1 MVEDNMPADI
11 DDDEL
16 EAMLD
21 RQPTAREAT
30 VIEHELRVK
39 ALDHPLRRKMIKAI
53 GVFGKER
60 GALQKE
66 LGVNDTLL
74 DFQKDFLIQ
83 GEFLKVE
90 GNVFKLTDMGLALL
104 SNI

>member
-1 MVEDNMPADI
+1 MPDDI
-11 DDDEL
+11 EEDEL

-21 RQPTAREAT
+21 RQPTAREAM
-30 VIEHELRVK
+30 VSEHELRSK
-39 ALDHPLRRKMIKAI
+39 ALEHPLRRKMIKSI

-60 GALQKE
+60 SELQKE
-66 LGVNDTLL
+66 LGVNDVLL
-74 DFQKDFLIQ
+74 NFQKDFLIQ

-90 GNVFKLTDMGLALL
+90 GDTFKLTDMGIVLL

>member
-1 MVEDNMPADI
+1 MNDI

-21 RQPTAREAT
+21 RQPTAGEAT
-30 VIEHELRVK
+30 VSEHELRVK
-39 ALDHPLRRKMIKAI
+39 ALDHPLRRKMIKTI

-60 GALQKE
+60 SELQKE

-74 DFQKDFLIQ
+74 NFQKDFLIQ

-90 GNVFKLTDMGLALL
+90 GDTFKLTDMGIALL